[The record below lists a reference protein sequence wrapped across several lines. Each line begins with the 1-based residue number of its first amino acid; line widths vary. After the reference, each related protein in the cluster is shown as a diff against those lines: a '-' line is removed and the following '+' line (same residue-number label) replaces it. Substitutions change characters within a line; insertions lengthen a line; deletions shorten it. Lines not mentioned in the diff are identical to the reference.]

1 MNGHERESEIV
12 DDASPLHSR
21 LPKVYQQRKVEA
33 RSLEVVDALREVLVT
48 ELIGAFELELDEQ
61 AAVHDQISRV
71 RADMLAL
78 VCHWENGLCGAGN
91 AAQP

>member
-1 MNGHERESEIV
+1 M
-12 DDASPLHSR
+12 
-21 LPKVYQQRKVEA
+21 EA

-48 ELIGAFELELDEQ
+48 QLIGAFDFDEQ
-61 AAVHDQISRV
+61 TAIHDQIGRV

-78 VCHWENGLCGAGN
+78 LGNWEGGLSRHRN